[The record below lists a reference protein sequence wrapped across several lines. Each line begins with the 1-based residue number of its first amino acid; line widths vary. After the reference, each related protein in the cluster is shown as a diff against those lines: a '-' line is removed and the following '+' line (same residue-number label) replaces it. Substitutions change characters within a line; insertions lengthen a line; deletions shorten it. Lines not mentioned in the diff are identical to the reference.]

1 MMALGRRWFIVPA
14 ETLARA
20 GVGSPPG
27 PAGRSALRAVGFVRE
42 ALALAVVVVTGVM
55 SRRPVRP
62 LADEDRRPLP
72 GDRLLP
78 KAKGRWTHGI
88 TIEAPTSA
96 IWPWLVQ
103 LGCRRGGWYSY
114 DGLDNGGLASADR
127 IRPELQQIEV
137 GDLMAWTPHSSDG
150 FFVSGIEPDRALV
163 LTGDAGLYRVAWAF
177 VLEPIDAS
185 STRLL
190 ARASGDYDRPAVWLL
205 LQFVWRPLHFAMERK
220 QLLNLRDRS
229 ERAAPAPAEA
239 GRAWS
244 LRRQPGRRGL
254 PGAPSRAPR
263 PARGARV

>member
-1 MMALGRRWFIVPA
+1 VPA

-20 GVGSPPG
+20 GAASSPG
-27 PAGRSALRAVGFVRE
+27 PAKHSAPRALGFARD
-42 ALALAVVVVTGVM
+42 ALALAAAVITGLI
-55 SRRPVRP
+55 SRRRPVRP
-62 LADEDRRPLP
+62 LADEECRPLP

-78 KAKGRWTHGI
+78 NAKGRWTHAI
-88 TIEAPTSA
+88 TIQAAPSA

-114 DGLDNGGLASADR
+114 DGLDNGGLASAER

-137 GDLMAWTPHSSDG
+137 GDLMAWTPRTSDG
-150 FFVSGIEPDRALV
+150 FFVAEIEPERALV

-190 ARASGDYDRPAVWLL
+190 VRASGDYDRPAVWLL

-220 QLLNLRDRS
+220 QLLNLRRLSESAARICDPPPPDRTP
-229 ERAAPAPAEA
+229 ET
-239 GRAWS
+239 
-244 LRRQPGRRGL
+244 RRISPHRR
-254 PGAPSRAPR
+254 R
-263 PARGARV
+263 